1 MSDEDISDNEYDDN
15 DDDDDD
21 DDMASDAGDKTC
33 RRVRQPDGRKSSAE
47 GRMVRSKIQATVTR
61 SRGEIFL
68 RTGRSLAFIILVA

>member
-21 DDMASDAGDKTC
+21 MASDAGDNTC

-47 GRMVRSKIQATVTR
+47 GRMV
-61 SRGEIFL
+61 
-68 RTGRSLAFIILVA
+68 